1 MKISSAIVLHSL
13 CFSPSFANEAKLAY
27 PQVATGQ
34 VKHYNED
41 GEEITAPTEKE
52 KLYGQDAQYQ
62 KGAAMSFRDN
72 GDGTVTDLNTGLMW
86 QAVPPTDGYSW
97 QEAVD
102 YCNKLELGGH
112 SDWRLPSAKELF
124 SISDFSEGW
133 PYLNSSFFKLVNNER
148 VGKDEQY
155 WTSNKYLGSIARGG
169 HNGAFGVNHA
179 TGHIKTYSAG
189 RSGGQGQGA
198 PRGERP
204 QSSGPQGD
212 HVGAPQ
218 GAGRPEGGPQAG
230 GRPPGGPQ
238 GGGARRG
245 GGGPPSFDMV
255 LERYDKDADKLIN
268 EAEFSALLA
277 ARPSDSR
284 GGTPPVFKT
293 LDKDGDGK
301 LSQDEFQAQSRR
313 GGARG
318 QGGRPPRGSAQREGG
333 PPQGGARTG
342 GARRNPAAK
351 QVRAVR
357 GTPYGVN
364 KFVDNGD
371 GTISDKATGLMWAK
385 VDSQKGMDWASALAY
400 AEESTLAGHSD
411 WRLPNVKEL
420 QSIVDYNR
428 APNSSD
434 PSKEGA
440 AIDPIFQCSDFINA
454 KGVKDYPYFW
464 SSTSARFRKGSGFF
478 YAWYVAFGR
487 AVNGQGED
495 SHGAGGI
502 RFDTKHKNGPA
513 GEDAGRV
520 FNHVRIVRDSK

>member
-1 MKISSAIVLHSL
+1 MKHYMKIGTVLTLHSL
-13 CFSPSFANEAKLAY
+13 CFSLTVASESKMSY

-34 VKHYNED
+34 VKYYNEN
-41 GEEITAPTEKE
+41 GEEISRPNEE
-52 KLYGQDAQYQ
+52 DDLYGQDAQYT
-62 KGAAMSFRDN
+62 KGAPMSFRDN
-72 GDGTVTDLNTGLMW
+72 GDGTITDLNTGLMW
-86 QAVPPTDGYSW
+86 QSVPPTDGYSW
-97 QEAVD
+97 QQAVD
-102 YCNKLELGGH
+102 YCNELELGGH

-189 RSGGQGQGA
+189 RGGDASQRSPQERA
-198 PRGERP
+198 PRSG
-204 QSSGPQGD
+204 GPQGD
-212 HVGAPQ
+212 HVGPAQ
-218 GAGRPEGGPQAG
+218 GAGARPNTHPV
-230 GRPPGGPQ
+230 
-238 GGGARRG
+238 
-245 GGGPPSFDMV
+245 SFDM
-255 LERYDKDADKLIN
+255 LLDKYDQDKDQYLNETEFDSLIGDRPSQSRGRAPEFKMLDKDA
-268 EAEFSALLA
+268 
-277 ARPSDSR
+277 
-284 GGTPPVFKT
+284 
-293 LDKDGDGK
+293 DGK
-301 LSQDEFQAQSRR
+301 LSQEEWQSQRR
-313 GGARG
+313 REAPQRSGAAGSPPPPGGSSG
-318 QGGRPPRGSAQREGG
+318 MS
-333 PPQGGARTG
+333 
-342 GARRNPAAK
+342 RRNPAAK

-357 GTPYGVN
+357 GAAYGTN
-364 KFVDNGD
+364 EFVDNGD
-371 GTISDKATGLMWAK
+371 NTVTDKATGLMWAK

-400 AEESTLAGHSD
+400 AEQSELAGYTD

-420 QSIVDYNR
+420 QSIVDYSR
-428 APNSSD
+428 APNASD
-434 PSKEGA
+434 TSREGP

-464 SSTSARFRKGSGFF
+464 SSTSARFRKGSDFF

-520 FNHVRIVRDSK
+520 YNHVRIVRDSQ